1 MPISKP
7 YPDRSIAPDALAFD
21 ATASRGASVIATYQ
35 SELAQYVNITQTVVV
50 TDNAYVDRKDREQMV
65 AVGDAERRAKHWV
78 GDYERVFEW
87 DINPELGL
95 YVSTNTNDPVA
106 FNHEVIRT
114 MGCELLGTVS
124 TVAAQWRYVC
134 PADAEGQYWIYAY
147 TLLNITAGVGVT
159 DATLSVFV
167 NGVQRRVIDHV
178 DQGYAGET
186 PIVDCKLKG
195 GCHTP
200 LKTGDILTIVL
211 RVVAAN
217 TNDYLLAY
225 PAACYGYVTGHRTRC
240 DMDDV
245 DSVRNGSNIAAPATG
260 STYLFTT

>member
-87 DINPELGL
+87 DINADL

-211 RVVAAN
+211 RVVATN
-217 TNDYLLAY
+217 TNNYLLAY

-245 DSVRNGSNIAAPATG
+245 DSVRNGSNIAAPASG
-260 STYLFTT
+260 STYEFTD

>member
-87 DINPELGL
+87 DLSADL

-147 TLLNITAGVGVT
+147 TLMAFTVLGMGVT
-159 DATLSVFV
+159 KANMSVFV
-167 NGVQRRVIDHV
+167 NGIQRRVIDHI
-178 DQGYAGET
+178 DGGYAGEN

-200 LKTGDILTIVL
+200 LKAGDILTIVI
-211 RVVAAN
+211 RITAAN
-217 TNDYLLAY
+217 TVDVLLPY
-225 PAACYGYVTGHRTRC
+225 PASCYGYVTGHRTRC

-260 STYLFTT
+260 STYLLT